1 MVFPDHKM
9 IFLLPPKC
17 GTSSFISLLKDNPK
31 FDSDLIKEQ
40 DKGRHIRLSQ
50 MRRYFGTDLHEFKI
64 YQLCRHPLNKLISGF
79 HFHKKPISK
88 DTPNQFNIA
97 IEPNKEYE
105 FNEILKLILPLVISN
120 KNITPQKQFVSWN
133 RTINKSFNSALS
145 LFYRTQTGWNDLN
158 MDVEYLKL
166 EDLMQD
172 TSKLF
177 PILGESTPKKYPIK
191 NKNKK
196 LKNPTLEIFTKQ
208 NLELAYEAYEQDF
221 KILGYN

>member
-1 MVFPDHKM
+1 MVLPDHKM

-17 GTSSFISLLKDNPK
+17 GTSSFISLLKDNPE
-31 FDSDLIKEQ
+31 FNSAVIINQ
-40 DKGRHIRLSQ
+40 DKNRHMVLSHKLRKFNIKLQ
-50 MRRYFGTDLHEFKI
+50 DFKT
-64 YQLCRHPLNKLISGF
+64 YQLCRHPLNRLISSY
-79 HFHKKPISK
+79 HFHKRPTSETETIFVGDGKYARI
-88 DTPNQFNIA
+88 
-97 IEPNKEYE
+97 YE
-105 FNEILKLILPLVISN
+105 FNEFLELALPIIIDSN
-120 KNITPQKQFVSWN
+120 SKPNKRKFISWN
-133 RTINKSFNSALS
+133 RTISKDLHINHF
-145 LFYRTQTGWNDLN
+145 FYKPQMEWNDLN
-158 MDVEYLKL
+158 VNVEYLKL

-221 KILGYN
+221 KILGYK